1 MELQR
6 SSTMHDASLSNILA
20 LLATGSGLV
29 DDACKHVV
37 GNIEDLTQGTSSDSP
52 SNFAILLNRGITL
65 LRLHAS
71 EAVVAEFGELCA
83 KGPVPQLLDIAT
95 STLTHDTFLAALC
108 KVANLWHG
116 LPSAAAADFFKLIV
130 GHLDAMD
137 PHKARDFVSDLLCS
151 FVSSAVMGCMKF
163 HKHAVMGFR
172 PSRFSFTAVLRLDS
186 IPRERSATELKPP
199 SPPMSLTPAATCD
212 DARRV
217 KRPRE
222 DDEPEGLQLKPST
235 DCRASD
241 EGHGSMGADS
251 GNFDGAAKAEGMPAR
266 KKRKIADGVV
276 HSAPLPPLPGS
287 SRPLT
292 GTKAHSAQARG
303 TGRSTTIR
311 LLFRMRSDSPSDTE
325 QQAVRSSLGDIAKA
339 CSLRHIS
346 PGLFPC
352 SPGYWTYGDRVDSY
366 VGGVTF
372 RYCLTSAVHDV
383 APSGSLSAQG
393 VMLAQNALSSAQLT
407 ARVASALGFS
417 TASAEYDPF
426 MCAIGRASL
435 RLPVEQLRERIFKIY
450 KPVVSA
456 VLRALAPLRPP
467 SDSTK
472 SFASHR
478 QHLREVVQLCADG
491 TKFDSGPTPLEM
503 VLSSQKLVA
512 SMLTLDLFL
521 DSRIIR
527 STPVS
532 M

>member
-1 MELQR
+1 MRPKLYQTTSPGPQELHARRVEHAQDGA
-6 SSTMHDASLSNILA
+6 TAKQHMHDASLSNILA

-29 DDACKHVV
+29 DDACKHLV

-83 KGPVPQLLDIAT
+83 KGPVLQLLDIAT

-116 LPSAAAADFFKLIV
+116 LPSAAAADYLKLIV

-137 PHKARDFVSDLLCS
+137 PHKARDFVSDLLCP
-151 FVSSAVMGCMKF
+151 
-163 HKHAVMGFR
+163 HKHARMGF
-172 PSRFSFTAVLRLDS
+172 PQSRFSFTAVLRLDS
-186 IPRERSATELKPP
+186 ISRQTSATELKPS
-199 SPPMSLTPAATCD
+199 SPPLSLTPAATGD
-212 DARRV
+212 DSDARRV

-222 DDEPEGLQLKPST
+222 DDEPEGLQLEPPT
-235 DCRASD
+235 DCPITD
-241 EGHGSMGADS
+241 EGHSSTGTGGD
-251 GNFDGAAKAEGMPAR
+251 NVDGAANAEGMPTR

-292 GTKAHSAQARG
+292 GKKAHSAQARS
-303 TGRSTTIR
+303 TGRN
-311 LLFRMRSDSPSDTE
+311 TE

-352 SPGYWTYGDRVDSY
+352 SPGYSTYGDRVDSY
-366 VGGVTF
+366 IGGVTF
-372 RYCLTSAVHDV
+372 RYCLASAVHDV
-383 APSGSLSAQG
+383 AASGSLSAQG
-393 VMLAQNALSSAQLT
+393 VMLAHNALSSAQLT
-407 ARVASALGFS
+407 ARVATALGFS
-417 TASAEYDPF
+417 AASVEYDPF

-456 VLRALAPLRPP
+456 VLKALAPLRMP
-467 SDSTK
+467 SGNAK
-472 SFASHR
+472 SFASQHK
-478 QHLREVVQLCADG
+478 HLREVVQLCANG
-491 TKFDSGPTPLEM
+491 TRFDPGLTPLEM

-512 SMLTLDLFL
+512 SMFTLDLFM

-532 M
+532 V

>member
-1 MELQR
+1 ELQR
-6 SSTMHDASLSNILA
+6 SSTMHDACLSNILA

-29 DDACKHVV
+29 DDACKHLV
-37 GNIEDLTQGTSSDSP
+37 GNIENLAQGTSSDSP

-65 LRLHAS
+65 LRQHAS

-83 KGPVPQLLDIAT
+83 KGPVPQLLDIVT

-116 LPSAAAADFFKLIV
+116 LPSTAAADFLKSIV

-137 PHKARDFVSDLLCS
+137 SCKARDFVSDLLCP
-151 FVSSAVMGCMKF
+151 FVSAAVMGCMN
-163 HKHAVMGFR
+163 HKHARMGF
-172 PSRFSFTAVLRLDS
+172 PQSRFSFTAVLRLDS
-186 IPRERSATELKPP
+186 ISRETSATELKPS
-199 SPPMSLTPAATCD
+199 SPPMSFTPAATGD
-212 DARRV
+212 DA
-217 KRPRE
+217 P
-222 DDEPEGLQLKPST
+222 
-235 DCRASD
+235 
-241 EGHGSMGADS
+241 
-251 GNFDGAAKAEGMPAR
+251 EGMPAR

-292 GTKAHSAQARG
+292 GKKAHSAQARG
-303 TGRSTTIR
+303 TGRSTSIHR
-311 LLFRMRSDSPSDTE
+311 LSRTRTHSSSDTE

-352 SPGYWTYGDRVDSY
+352 SPGYSTYGDRVDSY
-366 VGGVTF
+366 IGGVTF
-372 RYCLTSAVHDV
+372 RYCLASAVHDV
-383 APSGSLSAQG
+383 AASGSLSAQG
-393 VMLAQNALSSAQLT
+393 VMLAHNALSSAQLT
-407 ARVASALGFS
+407 ARVATALGFS
-417 TASAEYDPF
+417 AASVEYDPF

-435 RLPVEQLRERIFKIY
+435 HLPVEQLRERIFKIY

-456 VLRALAPLRPP
+456 VLKALAPLRMP
-467 SDSTK
+467 SGNAK
-472 SFASHR
+472 SFASQHK
-478 QHLREVVQLCADG
+478 HLREVVQLCANG
-491 TKFDSGPTPLEM
+491 TRFDPGLTPLEM

-512 SMLTLDLFL
+512 SMFTLDLFL

-532 M
+532 V